1 MTEEV
6 EPMPTSPP
14 ESLDLDKF
22 RKVVRSSIERH
33 HYRTAMFWADKVV
46 SLSGGAAADVYWLA
60 QTYYLTKQ
68 YHRAIVLLTTH
79 KLLRNLTCRYLVA
92 LCHYEVGEYPS
103 ALNILEH
110 NDNNNMSPSKVKGEP
125 LSVPEI
131 DDVMSTTCSTH
142 LLKGYIYEATDN
154 RALAAESFQVALQ
167 ADPMCCEA
175 IHALTQHHMLTAK
188 EEQDLLSSVPLS
200 GWCSEPEGAV
210 VRAVYQTRTN
220 KYCSPNQTIPQP
232 VAALGTNADFLT
244 AQAEKLYYNCNFS
257 QCYRLTQEVLKKD
270 PYHTECLPIHISCLV
285 ELKQANTLFLLAHK
299 LVDLY
304 PESALAWFAVGC
316 YYYLIGKNEQARR
329 YLSKATTLDRVFGPA
344 WIAYGHSFAAENEH
358 DQAMAAYFKAAQLMK
373 GCHLPLLY
381 IGMEYG
387 LTNNPKFAEKFFRE
401 ALEIAPS
408 DPFVLHE
415 LGVVAFSNQEYG
427 VAETYMRKAV
437 ALVEE
442 GGVAAAVVPEKWS
455 ALHNNLAHTC
465 RKLAKYE
472 EAIHFHQQALRLCP
486 GVASTYSALGLVQA
500 LVGDYEAAVVSLHKA
515 LSLHR
520 DHTTATT
527 LLNTVMEQLTA
538 QTPTFQGD
546 DNVPP
551 LDLPSELVGTDT
563 NTSDL
568 TPASAEEPLSDTNL
582 LGSSIGQ
589 PMMHSSDVAGDSL
602 SHSESQSS
610 ALIIEDMVMDDQSP

>member
-1 MTEEV
+1 MAEEI
-6 EPMPTSPP
+6 ESMPTSPP
-14 ESLDLDKF
+14 EAVDLDKF
-22 RKVVRSSIERH
+22 RKVVKSNIERH
-33 HYRTAMFWADKVV
+33 HYRAAMFWADKVV
-46 SLSGGAAADVYWLA
+46 SLSGGAVGDVYWLA

-68 YHRAIVLLTTH
+68 YHRAVILLTAH

-110 NDNNNMSPSKVKGEP
+110 NDNNNVLSGKVEGEP

-131 DDVMSTTCSTH
+131 DDVMSTTCSP
-142 LLKGYIYEATDN
+142 LLKVIYEAKTT
-154 RALAAESFQVALQ
+154 SVARNSGACRQIRYLTRLFM
-167 ADPMCCEA
+167 PSHNTC
-175 IHALTQHHMLTAK
+175 HAR
-188 EEQDLLSSVPLS
+188 EEQPVLRRYLWAASRGS
-200 GWCSEPEGAV
+200 
-210 VRAVYQTRTN
+210 VRAVITHQQ
-220 KYCSPNQTIPQP
+220 YCSQP
-232 VAALGTNADFLT
+232 GSQPSPLATTRLLT

-415 LGVVAFSNQEYG
+415 LGVVAFSNQSEFG

-437 ALVEE
+437 GVVEE

-455 ALHNNLAHTC
+455 ALLNNLAHTC

-520 DHTTATT
+520 DHTTATN
-527 LLNTVMEQLTA
+527 LLNTVMEQLMA
-538 QTPTFQGD
+538 QTPAFQGD
-546 DNVPP
+546 DNIPA

-582 LGSSIGQ
+582 LGSSIGEIGQ